1 MSNAIKTL
9 QLAFDRIENVV
20 EYDEEFNNGTGYFD
34 HLVNHETGLEV
45 GQRFKMITPM
55 PNNRKV
61 IGVVTPVGNAVFFER
76 YTGGEN
82 GIVARNI
89 PSSFSG
95 IFIEGSVSEEL
106 LSMAIGSAEGYNRN
120 IGHMLK
126 AVVCKAVGNGFM
138 EAKAEKPADLN

>member
-9 QLAFDRIENVV
+9 QAAFDRIENVV
-20 EYDEEFNNGTGYFD
+20 EYNEEFNNGTGYFD
-34 HLVNHETGLEV
+34 HLVNHDTGLEV
-45 GQRFKMITPM
+45 GQRFKMQTPM

-76 YTGGEN
+76 YTGGER

-95 IFIEGSVSEEL
+95 IFIEGQVSDEL

-126 AVVCKAVGNGFM
+126 AVVIKATGNGFM